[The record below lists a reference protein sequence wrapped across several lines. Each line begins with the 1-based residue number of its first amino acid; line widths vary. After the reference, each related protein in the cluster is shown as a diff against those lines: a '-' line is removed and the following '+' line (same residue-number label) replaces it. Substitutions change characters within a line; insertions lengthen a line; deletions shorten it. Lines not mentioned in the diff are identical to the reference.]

1 MFEVGNVLFMLQI
14 LVAELIFL
22 YAADR
27 RKGFFWKYPC
37 VFLLCLTL
45 AYFFPM
51 PVEISYGIPYSLFR
65 FFFLI
70 AISVVGMWSCFQLSF
85 RQVFSLCMA
94 GYAVQ
99 HISYHCVS
107 IMKRLNLLEWLPT
120 KWMMIGRQNVAEL
133 LFFPIIYFLFYAC
146 LGRFI
151 AKNEYYKKMDK
162 SFSVIAIVTIIICI
176 VFSRFGRYAQGMG
189 AISVSLYAIA
199 CCTLALLVQFV
210 LCKMVEL
217 RNENSAIQ
225 MLRKEESKQY
235 EISKNNMDLLNV
247 KYHDLKRR
255 LSDYGDRLTKEEINS
270 IKDVLRDYASKI
282 KTGNEALD
290 VLLTDTCRKYQ
301 QDGVTL
307 NYAGDGTSLAF
318 MNVSDVYSLFG
329 NAVSN
334 AVEAVLALDNPDQKI
349 IDMILEKKGDMIV
362 VHISN
367 YYQGKIFM
375 EDGLPCTTKKEE
387 QGYHGYGMKS
397 MKLIAEKYGGSL
409 DVQITKDVFSL
420 AISLWQEQPKI

>member
-1 MFEVGNVLFMLQI
+1 MFEFGNVIFMLQI
-14 LVAELIFL
+14 LASELIFL

-27 RKGFFWKYPC
+27 RKGFVWKYPC
-37 VFLLCLTL
+37 VLLLCLTL

-51 PVEISYGIPYSLFR
+51 PVGISYGIPYSLFR

-70 AISVVGMWSCFQLSF
+70 AISVVGMWTCFQLSV
-85 RQVFSLCMA
+85 RQVFSLCIA

-120 KWMMIGRQNVAEL
+120 KWMISRQNVAEL
-133 LFFPIIYFLFYAC
+133 LFFPIIYFLFYMC

-162 SFSVIAIVTIIICI
+162 SFSIIAIVTIIICI
-176 VFSRFGRYAQGMG
+176 VFSRFGRQAQGMG

-255 LSDYGDRLTKEEINS
+255 LSDYDDRLTKEEINS

-301 QDGVTL
+301 QDGVML

-334 AVEAVLALDNPDQKI
+334 AVEAVL
-349 IDMILEKKGDMIV
+349 V
-362 VHISN
+362 SN
-367 YYQGKIFM
+367 YYQGEISI

-420 AISLWQEQPKI
+420 AISLWQEQPKT